1 MQVEIKLFGQFR
13 PLLRETD
20 GRLTLKV
27 DEGTTVRDMLE
38 KVKVPEAEVGMVSVN
53 GELASMGTPLR
64 NGDEVCVFSPVGG
77 G

>member
-13 PLLRETD
+13 RLLRETD

-38 KVKVPEAEVGMVSVN
+38 KVKVPEVEVGMVSVN
-53 GELASMGTPLR
+53 GQLASVATPLR